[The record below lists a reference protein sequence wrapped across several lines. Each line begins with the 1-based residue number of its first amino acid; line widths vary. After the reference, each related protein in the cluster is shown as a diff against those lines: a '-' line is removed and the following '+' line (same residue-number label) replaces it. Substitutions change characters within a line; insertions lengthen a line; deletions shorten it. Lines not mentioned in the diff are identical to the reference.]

1 MEEEEGEK
9 KRTGWDDKR
18 RMRGGGGGQRGM
30 VSVTRPVI
38 LQREGERIPA
48 APDSSCSSSVFSAL
62 QAEQTGL
69 MLVNVSFVLDV
80 RVFLSLS
87 LTHSLHIQRQMFLRW
102 RRRRVAEWKAWD
114 GRVALGGASNWPLD
128 GGAVTEWGTSTH
140 THTRSPLS
148 VRLSSL
154 IW

>member
-1 MEEEEGEK
+1 
-9 KRTGWDDKR
+9 
-18 RMRGGGGGQRGM
+18 M

-80 RVFLSLS
+80 PVFISSLS
-87 LTHSLHIQRQMFLRW
+87 LFDTLIAYSETD
-102 RRRRVAEWKAWD
+102 VSEAEEEE
-114 GRVALGGASNWPLD
+114 GG
-128 GGAVTEWGTSTH
+128 
-140 THTRSPLS
+140 
-148 VRLSSL
+148 
-154 IW
+154 